1 MKYKQTKRVSV
12 QKESDQRDHHLDQN
26 AITLKQENKK
36 LKEEVFAKQSV
47 INRLMAKTENNII
60 TPKNKNTEQS
70 RNATPDKKKEE
81 IVGDS
86 MLNGFEER
94 GLVQEPSCEG
104 EKTSWGNLH

>member
-1 MKYKQTKRVSV
+1 MSV

-26 AITLKQENKK
+26 AIITTLKQENKE

-60 TPKNKNTEQS
+60 TSKNKNTEQS
-70 RNATPDKKKEE
+70 RNATPDKKKER
-81 IVGDS
+81 IHRDCWRFHAQWV
-86 MLNGFEER
+86 R
-94 GLVQEPSCEG
+94 GKGAVQEPSCEG